1 MIHPSA
7 IIDFQPISH
16 ESFARKVTTQPSA
29 VLRDRVVV
37 GPQAIIYAGCTID
50 DDTVICPQVHIREGA
65 KIGKRC
71 IIGVGVRIG
80 FDVIIGDDCQIMD
93 DTHISGGTKIGN
105 NCFISVQVLMV
116 NDDKPRGYIW
126 KGVTPV
132 TIGNNVV
139 IGAGARLRPG
149 ISVGDYATI
158 GMGAIVTKDVE
169 TGVTVK
175 GFPAKV
181 DTSKFQIDLKKFDEE
196 FLKAFPRPIYP
207 EWIG

>member
-1 MIHPSA
+1 MIHSSA

-16 ESFARKVTTQPSA
+16 PSFARKVLQQPSA
-29 VLRDRVVV
+29 ILRDRVVV
-37 GPQAIIYAGCTID
+37 GPQAIIYAGCVID

-65 KIGKRC
+65 RIGKRC

-93 DTHISGGTKIGN
+93 DTHISGGSIIGN

-116 NDDKPRGYIW
+116 NDDKPRGYNW

-132 TIGNNVV
+132 KIGNNVV

-149 ISVGDYATI
+149 IKVGDYATI
-158 GMGAIVTKDVE
+158 GMGAIVTRDVDS
-169 TGVTVK
+169 GVTVK

-181 DTSKFQIDLKKFDEE
+181 DEKRYSIDAIGQEML
-196 FLKAFPRPIYP
+196 ASMPRKVYP